1 MLTGQYDYQEKRPLP
16 IYPMMLN
23 IIRQLRQHYP
33 VRQIEDTA
41 LFSMLMGVISR
52 AVIDQDSFG
61 EIGVAQQADQLLE
74 VCFGIMF
81 AQPVTVS
88 RES

>member
-1 MLTGQYDYQEKRPLP
+1 MLTGQYDYQEKRPSP

-23 IIRQLRQHYP
+23 IIRQLRQTYP
-33 VRQIEDTA
+33 VRHIEDTA

-61 EIGVAQQADQLLE
+61 DIDVKAQADQLLE
-74 VCFGIMF
+74 VCLGIMF
-81 AQPVTVS
+81 SQPVS
-88 RES
+88 IPRH